1 MDSLL
6 DQGRNYPHHWTK
18 LISMK
23 NHEDLFS
30 IIPPVWPIRDTDP
43 DHFNTDPDH
52 FNTDPYPRYEK
63 MC

>member
-6 DQGRNYPHHWTK
+6 DQGRHYTKYADPHHWTK

-43 DHFNTDPDH
+43 DHFNTDQ
-52 FNTDPYPRYEK
+52 YPRYEK